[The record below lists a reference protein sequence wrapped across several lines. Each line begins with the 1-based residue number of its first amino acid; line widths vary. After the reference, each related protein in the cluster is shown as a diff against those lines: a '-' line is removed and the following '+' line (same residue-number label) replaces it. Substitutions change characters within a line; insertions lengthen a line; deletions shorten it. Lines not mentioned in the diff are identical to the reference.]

1 VSQQSAAGLGLLNTL
16 RLGLFQACL
25 GCLAVIFAGMLNR
38 VMISELAFP
47 GLLVGGALACEQFV
61 APARVWFG
69 QISDSQPLAGH
80 RRLPYIWIGTA
91 AFCSLAV
98 LSIPLIFRVAA
109 LLAAGS
115 KLELAA
121 GVLALCGLFALYGLA
136 VSLATT
142 PYLALVI
149 DRTNEQERPR
159 AVGLIWCL
167 LTVGIVV
174 GAIAISISLRSLD
187 GVTDPALLQPV
198 LFNFMLRVALVV
210 GLLTFVAT
218 FDMEP
223 DGLKP
228 NWIKADGI
236 KPDSIQPDSIQLDSI
251 KLDSLKL
258 DSLEPQAAAA
268 VVSSGEPHA
277 GPGPASREDAI
288 TLAQSWALITS
299 SRQVLVFFAFLVMF
313 TLALFLQDP
322 ILESYGAEVFGMP
335 IAATASLNAVWGIG
349 TLVGLLLAGFWLGP
363 KLGKLTS
370 ARLGCQLMLVTL
382 VLLLLAGL
390 TGRVPVLQ
398 TVMLLFGLAAG
409 IATNSALVLMLDLTL
424 PQAAGTFVGV
434 WGLAQALSRAI
445 GKVLGGG
452 LLDLGRW
459 LQAVLHLGSSAYPA
473 YALVL
478 TVEILVAIGALVLLA
493 RLNLRQFREDT
504 GRSLVRVMSLELG

>member
-1 VSQQSAAGLGLLNTL
+1 VSQPSGAGLGLWNTL

-38 VMISELAFP
+38 VMISELGFP

-69 QISDSQPLAGH
+69 QISDSQPLGGR
-80 RRLPYIWIGTA
+80 RRLPYIWLGTA

-109 LLAAGS
+109 LLADGS
-115 KLELAA
+115 RLALAA

-136 VSLATT
+136 VSLAST

-174 GAIAISISLRSLD
+174 GAIAIAISLRNLD

-198 LFNFMLRVALVV
+198 LFTFMLRVALVV

-218 FDMEP
+218 FGMEP
-223 DGLKP
+223 DC
-228 NWIKADGI
+228 I
-236 KPDSIQPDSIQLDSI
+236 KPDGIQLDGI
-251 KLDSLKL
+251 QLDGM
-258 DSLEPQAAAA
+258 EPEAAATPMA
-268 VVSSGEPHA
+268 KGEPGTA
-277 GPGPASREDAI
+277 PAASGRDDAI
-288 TLAQSWALITS
+288 SLAQSWALITS
-299 SRQVLVFFAFLVMF
+299 SSQVLVFFSFLVMF
-313 TLALFLQDP
+313 TLGLFLQDP

-335 IAATASLNAVWGIG
+335 IAATASLNAVWGMG
-349 TLVGLLLAGFWLGP
+349 TLAGLLMAGFWLGP
-363 KLGKLTS
+363 KLGKLAS
-370 ARLGCQLMLVTL
+370 ARLGCQLMVATL

-398 TVMLLFGLAAG
+398 AVMLLFGLAAG
-409 IATNSALVLMLDLTL
+409 IATNSSLVLMLDLTL

-434 WGLAQALSRAI
+434 WGLAQALSRAL

-459 LQAVLHLGSSAYPA
+459 LQAILHLGGSAYPA

-478 TVEILVAIGALVLLA
+478 AVEILVAIGALILLA

-504 GRSLVRVMSLELG
+504 GRSLVRVLSLELG

>member
-1 VSQQSAAGLGLLNTL
+1 MSQPSGPGLGLWNTL

-38 VMISELAFP
+38 VMISELGFP

-69 QISDSQPLAGH
+69 QISDSQPLGGR
-80 RRLPYIWIGTA
+80 RRLPYIWLGTA

-109 LLAAGS
+109 LLADGS
-115 KLELAA
+115 RLALAA

-136 VSLATT
+136 VSLAST

-174 GAIAISISLRSLD
+174 GAIAIAISLRNLD

-198 LFNFMLRVALVV
+198 LFTFMLRVALVV

-218 FDMEP
+218 FGMEP
-223 DGLKP
+223 DGMGADCI
-228 NWIKADGI
+228 NADGI
-236 KPDSIQPDSIQLDSI
+236 QLDGI
-251 KLDSLKL
+251 Q
-258 DSLEPQAAAA
+258 PQAAAA
-268 VVSSGEPHA
+268 PLSSSEPST
-277 GPGPASREDAI
+277 PPAASGRDDAI
-288 TLAQSWALITS
+288 SLAQSWELITS
-299 SRQVLVFFAFLVMF
+299 SRQVLVFFSFLVMF
-313 TLALFLQDP
+313 TLGLFLQDP

-335 IAATASLNAVWGIG
+335 IAATASLNAVWGMG
-349 TLVGLLLAGFWLGP
+349 TLAGLLMAGFWLGP
-363 KLGKLTS
+363 KLGKLAS
-370 ARLGCQLMLVTL
+370 ARLGCQLMVATL

-398 TVMLLFGLAAG
+398 AVMLLFGLAAG
-409 IATNSALVLMLDLTL
+409 IATNSSLVLMLDLTL

-434 WGLAQALSRAI
+434 WGLAQALSRAL

-459 LQAVLHLGSSAYPA
+459 LQAILHLGSSAYPA

-478 TVEILVAIGALVLLA
+478 AVEILVAIGALVLLA

-504 GRSLVRVMSLELG
+504 GRSLVRVLSLELG

>member
-1 VSQQSAAGLGLLNTL
+1 MSQQSGAGLGLLNTL

-61 APARVWFG
+61 APARIWFG
-69 QISDSQPLAGH
+69 QISDSQPLAGR

-115 KLELAA
+115 KLELVA

-167 LTVGIVV
+167 LSVGIVV
-174 GAIAISISLRSLD
+174 GAIAIGISLRSLD

-218 FDMEP
+218 FGMEP
-223 DGLKP
+223 DALKP
-228 NWIKADGI
+228 DCI
-236 KPDSIQPDSIQLDSI
+236 KPDGLQPDLIKPDGIQPQT
-251 KLDSLKL
+251 
-258 DSLEPQAAAA
+258 AAAA
-268 VVSSGEPHA
+268 ISSREPHS
-277 GPGPASREDAI
+277 GPGASSREDAI

-299 SRQVLVFFAFLVMF
+299 SSQVLVFFSFLVMF
-313 TLALFLQDP
+313 TLGLFLQDP

-335 IAATASLNAVWGIG
+335 IAATASLNAVWGMG
-349 TLVGLLLAGFWLGP
+349 TLAGLLVAGFWLGP

-370 ARLGCQLMLVTL
+370 ARLGCQLMVVTL
-382 VLLLLAGL
+382 LLLLLAGL

-398 TVMLLFGLAAG
+398 AVMLLFGLAAG

-434 WGLAQALSRAI
+434 WGLAQALSRAL

-459 LQAVLHLGSSAYPA
+459 LQAVLHLGGSAYPA

-504 GRSLVRVMSLELG
+504 GRSIVRVLSLELG

>member
-1 VSQQSAAGLGLLNTL
+1 VSQPSGPGLGLWNTL

-38 VMISELAFP
+38 VMISELGFP

-69 QISDSQPLAGH
+69 QISDSQPLGGR

-109 LLAAGS
+109 LLADGS
-115 KLELAA
+115 RLALAA

-136 VSLATT
+136 VSLAST

-174 GAIAISISLRSLD
+174 GAIAIAISLRNLD

-198 LFNFMLRVALVV
+198 LFTFMLRVALVV

-218 FDMEP
+218 FGMET
-223 DGLKP
+223 DGMGADC
-228 NWIKADGI
+228 IKSDG
-236 KPDSIQPDSIQLDSI
+236 IQLDGI
-251 KLDSLKL
+251 QLDGIQL
-258 DSLEPQAAAA
+258 DGIQPQPSAAPLSSSEPSTAPAA
-268 VVSSGEPHA
+268 SG
-277 GPGPASREDAI
+277 RDDAI
-288 TLAQSWALITS
+288 SLSQSWALITS
-299 SRQVLVFFAFLVMF
+299 SRQVLVFFSFLVMF
-313 TLALFLQDP
+313 TLGLFLQDP

-335 IAATASLNAVWGIG
+335 IAATASLNAVWGMG
-349 TLVGLLLAGFWLGP
+349 TLAGLLMTGFWLGP
-363 KLGKLTS
+363 KLGKLAS
-370 ARLGCQLMLVTL
+370 ARLGCQLMVATL

-398 TVMLLFGLAAG
+398 AVMLLFGLAAG
-409 IATNSALVLMLDLTL
+409 IATNSSLVLMLDLTL

-434 WGLAQALSRAI
+434 WGLAQALSRAL

-459 LQAVLHLGSSAYPA
+459 LQAILHLGSSAYPA

-478 TVEILVAIGALVLLA
+478 AVEILVAIGALVLLA

-504 GRSLVRVMSLELG
+504 GRSLVRVLSLELG